1 MLALKRFLQ
10 EYWQLIKLH
19 LIRNKRALFFTIA
32 AYVVTCILCYR
43 NSDYIYANREL
54 VVVAII
60 CLSAIY
66 TLFVSMNDYY
76 RHRRVYSAQLLP
88 ASHKAKF
95 LSEITISLVI
105 IPLVLSAI
113 STVIDLGVFLK
124 VDNEVYD
131 CPLKSWNWGY
141 ANWLV
146 IPATTYILI
155 AANSVA
161 TLMKTQ
167 RCWEIVAM
175 LVISFLALLIMDKI
189 GVMDNYPGVD
199 CYFRPIRN
207 INKSSYTSVVVH
219 SAWAGPYVTLWAT
232 RIWLWALPIA
242 LYVWAYF
249 RFKEWSSR

>member
-1 MLALKRFLQ
+1 MQ

-19 LIRNKRALFFTIA
+19 LIRNKRAVFFTIA
-32 AYVVTCILCYR
+32 ASVVTCILCYMDNGYQYVDR
-43 NSDYIYANREL
+43 GLL
-54 VVVAII
+54 VVATI

-66 TLFVSMNDYY
+66 TLVISMNDYY
-76 RHRRVYSAQLLP
+76 RHRAVYSAQLLP
-88 ASHKAKF
+88 ASNGAKF
-95 LSEITISLVI
+95 LSEITVSLVI
-105 IPLVLSAI
+105 IPLILSAI
-113 STVIDLGVFLK
+113 FIVIDLAIFLK
-124 VDNEVYD
+124 VDNAVYD

-189 GVMDNYPGVD
+189 GVMDNYPGVS
-199 CYFRPIRN
+199 CYFHPIHSFRGFLPTPELWH
-207 INKSSYTSVVVH
+207 IARGLVH
-219 SAWAGPYVTLWAT
+219 
-232 RIWLWALPIA
+232 
-242 LYVWAYF
+242 
-249 RFKEWSSR
+249 

>member
-1 MLALKRFLQ
+1 MLKFKSFMQ

-19 LIRNKRALFFTIA
+19 LIRNKRAVFFTIA
-32 AYVVTCILCYR
+32 ASVVTCILCYMDNGYQYVDR
-43 NSDYIYANREL
+43 GLL
-54 VVVAII
+54 VVATI

-66 TLFVSMNDYY
+66 TLVVSMNDYY
-76 RHRRVYSAQLLP
+76 RHRSVYSAQLLP

-95 LSEITISLVI
+95 LSEVTVSLVI
-105 IPLVLSAI
+105 IPLILSAI
-113 STVIDLGVFLK
+113 FIVIDLAIFLK
-124 VDNEVYD
+124 VDNAVYD

-189 GVMDNYPGVD
+189 GVMDNYPGVS
-199 CYFRPIRN
+199 CYFHPIHSFRG
-207 INKSSYTSVVVH
+207 SAYTRVVAH
-219 SAWAGPYVTLWAT
+219 SAWAGPLITLWAT
-232 RIWLWALPIA
+232 RIWLWALPVVC
-242 LYVWAYF
+242 YVWAYF
-249 RFKEWSSR
+249 RFKEWE

>member
-1 MLALKRFLQ
+1 MQ

-19 LIRNKRALFFTIA
+19 IVRNKRAVFFTIA
-32 AYVVTCILCYR
+32 ASVVTCILCYMDNGYKYVDR
-43 NSDYIYANREL
+43 GLL
-54 VVVAII
+54 VVATI

-66 TLFVSMNDYY
+66 TLVVSMNDYY
-76 RHRRVYSAQLLP
+76 RHRAVYSAQLLP
-88 ASHKAKF
+88 ASNGAKF
-95 LSEITISLVI
+95 LSEITVSLVI
-105 IPLVLSAI
+105 IPLALSAI
-113 STVIDLGVFLK
+113 STVIDLAAFLK
-124 VDNEVYD
+124 VDNAVYD

-189 GVMDNYPGVD
+189 GLMDNYPGVS
-199 CYFRPIRN
+199 CYFHPIHSFRG
-207 INKSSYTSVVVH
+207 SAYTRVVAH
-219 SAWAGPYVTLWAT
+219 SAWAGPLITLWAT
-232 RIWLWALPIA
+232 RIWLWALPVVC
-242 LYVWAYF
+242 YVWAYF
-249 RFKEWSSR
+249 RFKEWE

>member
-10 EYWQLIKLH
+10 EYWQLVKLH

-32 AYVVTCILCYR
+32 AFALVCGAKYLDNGYK
-43 NSDYIYANREL
+43 YADRDI
-54 VVVAII
+54 VWAAIAV
-60 CLSAIY
+60 LSTAY
-66 TLFVSMNDYY
+66 ALFVSMNDYY

-95 LSEITISLVI
+95 LSEVTVSLVM
-105 IPLVLSAI
+105 IPLVLTLIHTA
-113 STVIDLGVFLK
+113 IDLTAYLCVE
-124 VDNEVYD
+124 NEVYD
-131 CPLKSWNWGY
+131 CPLKQWNIGH
-141 ANWLV
+141 ANWLI
-146 IPATTYILI
+146 IPVTTYILI

-161 TLMKTQ
+161 TLIKTQ

-199 CYFRPIRN
+199 CYFRPIHN

-249 RFKEWSSR
+249 RFKEWESR

>member
-1 MLALKRFLQ
+1 MLKFKSFMQ

-19 LIRNKRALFFTIA
+19 LIRNKRAVFFTIA
-32 AYVVTCILCYR
+32 ASVVTCILCYMDNGYQYVDR
-43 NSDYIYANREL
+43 GLL
-54 VVVAII
+54 VVATI

-66 TLFVSMNDYY
+66 TLVISMNDYY
-76 RHRRVYSAQLLP
+76 RHRADYSAQLLP
-88 ASHKAKF
+88 ASNGAKF
-95 LSEITISLVI
+95 LSEITVSLVI
-105 IPLVLSAI
+105 IPLILSAI
-113 STVIDLGVFLK
+113 FIAIDFAIFLK
-124 VDNEVYD
+124 VDNAVYD

-189 GVMDNYPGVD
+189 GVMDNYPGVS
-199 CYFRPIRN
+199 CYFHPIHSFRG
-207 INKSSYTSVVVH
+207 SAYTRVVAH
-219 SAWAGPYVTLWAT
+219 SAWAGPLITLWAT
-232 RIWLWALPIA
+232 RIWLWALPIVC
-242 LYVWAYF
+242 YVWAYF
-249 RFKEWSSR
+249 RFKEWE